1 MKKGLNLD
9 AFALAGPR
17 LSLTGGGDL
26 RYAHGG
32 SPMATP
38 HKTVVLVSPR
48 GFCAGVRY
56 AVEIAEAALR
66 LRPLPL
72 YALHE
77 IVHNRD
83 VVESFERRGIRF
95 VNTIDEVPEERAVLF
110 SAHGVPPA
118 VRAAAAARRLEVI
131 DATCPFVRKVHVE
144 VLRFAREG
152 YSIVIVGH
160 RAHDEVIG
168 VAGEAPGR
176 VTVIESIAEAEAFA
190 PADPARVAVVTQT
203 TLSADDAG
211 GIRAVLMRRFPGLRM
226 PATDDICYATTNRQQ
241 AVRALARRVGLILVL
256 GAQNSSNTRRLAE
269 VARAAGAEAVLVSR
283 IEDIADTV
291 LGSRM
296 EVGVTA
302 GASTPESFIAQV
314 LEHLATRGFD
324 RTEQLETVREN
335 IHFTLP
341 QSLRTEADR
350 PVR

>member
-1 MKKGLNLD
+1 MRSPWASHSD
-9 AFALAGPR
+9 A
-17 LSLTGGGDL
+17 LTGEGDL

-32 SPMATP
+32 SSMATP

-48 GFCAGVRY
+48 GFCAGVRH

-66 LRPLPL
+66 LRPLTL

-77 IVHNRD
+77 IVHNRQ
-83 VVESFERRGIRF
+83 VVESFERRGVCF
-95 VNTIDEVPEERAVLF
+95 VNTIDEVPEGRAVLF

-118 VRAAAAARRLEVI
+118 VCAAAAARRLEVI
-131 DATCPFVRKVHVE
+131 DATCPFVLKVHVE

-176 VTVIESIAEAEAFA
+176 VTVIETVEEAEAFE
-190 PADPARVAVVTQT
+190 PVDPVRVAVVTQT
-203 TLSADDAG
+203 TLSAEDADQ
-211 GIRAVLMRRFPGLRM
+211 IRAVLLRRFPGLRM

-241 AVRALARRVGLILVL
+241 AVQALARRVGLILVL

-283 IEDIADTV
+283 IEDIA
-291 LGSRM
+291 GSGIGNRTDI
-296 EVGVTA
+296 GVTA

-314 LEHLATRGFD
+314 LEHLAACGFD
-324 RTEQLETVREN
+324 RTEHLETVCEN
-335 IHFTLP
+335 IHFNLP
-341 QSLRTEADR
+341 HALRTESDR